1 MGQKDIVTKKYLARN
16 DVFADAFNY
25 FLFDGEEVIK
35 AEDLKEQDPTEL
47 VVIEKMDRLFTNQ
60 KMRDVLKLCTVKHS
74 EYATLILFGIE
85 GQANIHYAMP
95 VRDYFYDALNYASQ
109 VELIRKRH
117 EEIGDLTGDERL
129 SGFSKEDHIIP
140 VITLCICFDK
150 KKWDAPRSLFDM
162 FGEID
167 PKLAKYVDDYRLN
180 LISPDEIDD
189 FNKFSSELGMVM
201 EFIHA
206 SDDKERL
213 RGIIESIND
222 KSMYVE
228 TVDMINTY
236 LGARISTKYAKGGRV
251 KVCQGL
257 QELMEDERNEG
268 RIEGRNEG
276 RIEGRN
282 EGANM
287 LAKLLRMLTPG
298 SEDYNKALD
307 GDEQERTELY
317 KKYDIL
323 D

>member
-47 VVIEKMDRLFTNQ
+47 VVIDKMNRLFSNQ

-95 VRDYFYDALNYASQ
+95 IRDYLYDALNYASQ
-109 VELIRKRH
+109 VELIRKKH
-117 EEIGDLTGDERL
+117 EELRDLRGDERL

-162 FGEID
+162 FGEVD
-167 PKLAKYVDDYRLN
+167 TRLANYVDDYKLN
-180 LISPDEIDD
+180 LITPEEIED
-189 FNKFSSELGMVM
+189 FSKFSSELGMVM
-201 EFIHA
+201 EFIHV

-213 RGIIESIND
+213 RDIINTRND
-222 KSMYVE
+222 KTMHVD
-228 TVDMINTY
+228 TADMINTY
-236 LGARISTKYAKGGRV
+236 LGARISTKNAKGGRV

-268 RIEGRNEG
+268 RNEG

-287 LAKLLRMLTPG
+287 LAKLVRMLTPG
-298 SEDYNKALD
+298 SEDYEKALD
-307 GDEQERTELY
+307 GDEQERIKLY
-317 KKYDIL
+317 KKYGIL